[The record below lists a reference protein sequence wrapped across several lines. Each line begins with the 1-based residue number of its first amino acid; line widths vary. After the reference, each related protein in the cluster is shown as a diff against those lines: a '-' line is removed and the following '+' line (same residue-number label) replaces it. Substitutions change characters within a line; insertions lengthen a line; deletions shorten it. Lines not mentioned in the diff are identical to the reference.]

1 VAIRQ
6 TGAINR
12 ERETTSL
19 VRHES
24 ELLIS
29 DGERVKLI
37 FRRIMIINIKNIG
50 DRHPSEPN
58 AIPVLLHFNFS

>member
-12 ERETTSL
+12 KRDTTSL

-37 FRRIMIINIKNIG
+37 FRKIMIINIKNIG
-50 DRHPSEPN
+50 YRHSY
-58 AIPVLLHFNFS
+58 